1 MLLLANQRAAWAF
14 TFIHFD
20 SLKYYKSTEV
30 LQLLQY
36 CNYYSYCC
44 CSSSAMNQLM
54 LLCISNQVFKC
65 VWCFLCLQFLTF
77 LMSHVINM
85 TFFNQVQSIRILYL
99 CKSITEAAWKYLC
112 KSPDSSQAL
121 FSHLS
126 FFILCL
132 IPDPPLP
139 AFVIPLVHLISKS
152 ARLPV
157 TICHPSFTHFSSV
170 WGNCPNHESKEAV
183 LISNLSFTCSLNYKG
198 KKSCDLFSTLL

>member
-1 MLLLANQRAAWAF
+1 MLLLTNQRAAWAF

-44 CSSSAMNQLM
+44 CSSSALNQLM

-85 TFFNQVQSIRILYL
+85 TSLTRYRVFGYFTYVKVSLKQHENTCVRVLTALRL
-99 CKSITEAAWKYLC
+99 CFLIF
-112 KSPDSSQAL
+112 PFL
-121 FSHLS
+121 F
-126 FFILCL
+126 CL
-132 IPDPPLP
+132 VPDPPLP

-157 TICHPSFTHFSSV
+157 TICRPSFTHFSSV

>member
-1 MLLLANQRAAWAF
+1 MCLVF
-14 TFIHFD
+14 F
-20 SLKYYKSTEV
+20 V
-30 LQLLQY
+30 
-36 CNYYSYCC
+36 
-44 CSSSAMNQLM
+44 SA
-54 LLCISNQVFKC
+54 VFN
-65 VWCFLCLQFLTF
+65 L
-77 LMSHVINM
+77 SHESCDQHD
-85 TFFNQVQSIRILYL
+85 FFNQVQSIRILYL

-126 FFILCL
+126 FFILSH
-132 IPDPPLP
+132 PDPPLP

-157 TICHPSFTHFSSV
+157 TICRPSFIHFSSV

-198 KKSCDLFSTLL
+198 KKILWFIFHIALVQLSGQEVTWQVISPISQPRVYQSS

>member
-1 MLLLANQRAAWAF
+1 MRNLNCRFTSFYLEVMLLLANQRAAWAF

-36 CNYYSYCC
+36 CDHYSYYC

-85 TFFNQVQSIRILYL
+85 TSLTRYRVFGYFTYVKVSLKQHENTWVRVLTALRLCFLIFPFLFCLIRILPFL
-99 CKSITEAAWKYLC
+99 PLWSRSSI
-112 KSPDSSQAL
+112 
-121 FSHLS
+121 
-126 FFILCL
+126 
-132 IPDPPLP
+132 
-139 AFVIPLVHLISKS
+139 
-152 ARLPV
+152 
-157 TICHPSFTHFSSV
+157 
-170 WGNCPNHESKEAV
+170 
-183 LISNLSFTCSLNYKG
+183 
-198 KKSCDLFSTLL
+198 

>member
-1 MLLLANQRAAWAF
+1 MRNLNCRFTSFDLEVMLLLANQRAAWAF

-36 CNYYSYCC
+36 CNYYSYYC

-65 VWCFLCLQFLTF
+65 VWCFLCVQFLTF

-126 FFILCL
+126 LFILSHSGSSPSCL
-132 IPDPPLP
+132 CDP
-139 AFVIPLVHLISKS
+139 
-152 ARLPV
+152 AR
-157 TICHPSFTHFSSV
+157 PS
-170 WGNCPNHESKEAV
+170 N
-183 LISNLSFTCSLNYKG
+183 I
-198 KKSCDLFSTLL
+198 

>member
-1 MLLLANQRAAWAF
+1 MRNLNCRFTSFDLEVMLLLANQRAAWAF

-77 LMSHVINM
+77 VMSHVINM
-85 TFFNQVQSIRILYL
+85 TSLTRYRVFAYFTDVKVSLKQHENTCVIVLTALRLCFLIFPFLFCVSFWILPFLPLWSRSSI
-99 CKSITEAAWKYLC
+99 
-112 KSPDSSQAL
+112 
-121 FSHLS
+121 
-126 FFILCL
+126 
-132 IPDPPLP
+132 
-139 AFVIPLVHLISKS
+139 
-152 ARLPV
+152 
-157 TICHPSFTHFSSV
+157 
-170 WGNCPNHESKEAV
+170 
-183 LISNLSFTCSLNYKG
+183 
-198 KKSCDLFSTLL
+198 